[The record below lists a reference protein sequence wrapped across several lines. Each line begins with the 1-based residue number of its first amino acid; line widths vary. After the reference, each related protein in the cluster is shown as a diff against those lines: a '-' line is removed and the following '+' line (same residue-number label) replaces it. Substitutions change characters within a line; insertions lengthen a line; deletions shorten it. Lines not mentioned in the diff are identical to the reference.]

1 METAQARRPPS
12 WWDRLLSR
20 RLIVLWLWL
29 PVVSLSLALGALL
42 LATTRNPKNGTTLT
56 GAGSA
61 TAETAAN
68 TVEVRRGSIKKTLIL
83 SGELRA
89 VRSQSIFALT
99 SEETKIT
106 YLPPEGTVVKAG
118 DRLVELDSTT
128 VLTKIKD
135 IDEKIV
141 AAENEMVKTQSTGE
155 SALRDMAIKLSQLWL
170 PYEKAKV
177 DARIPAG
184 IEDRRAYQQKQ
195 LDLAKTKA
203 EYEAQLKK
211 IEDKKKEQA
220 AELEVKTI
228 EKQKLKIQ
236 MDQARADLAGMNIK
250 APADGMVIY
259 ANHWAERRKIQVGD
273 VVWGGFPIVTLPDL
287 SAMEVL
293 ARVNEVD
300 GPKLSEGQKATV
312 LLDSYPDRTIG
323 GAVKDISQTAV
334 KANWMAKARIFNV
347 VITLDKTITEIMKP
361 GMSAQIT
368 VEAGDYRD
376 DLLVPRAAVQFGGGA
391 PQVVRSEGAGGK
403 KRAIAITIK
412 AADPFYYAVAD
423 NGALKEGDRIVE

>member
-1 METAQARRPPS
+1 MTAETRRARSPRAPRS
-12 WWDRLLSR
+12 T
-20 RLIVLWLWL
+20 RLIAVWL
-29 PVVSLSLALGALL
+29 PAAALSLIALL
-42 LATTRNPKNGTTLT
+42 LATTGSRNKTEPGL
-56 GAGSA
+56 GSVQSDRH
-61 TAETAAN
+61 TIK
-68 TVEVRRGSIKKTLIL
+68 VRRGAIKKKLVL

-89 VRSQSIFALT
+89 VRSHTIFART

-128 VLTKIKD
+128 VLTTIKD

-141 AAENEMVKTQSTGE
+141 AADNEIVKAQSTGE

-184 IEDRRAYQQKQ
+184 IEDPRSYQQKQ

-220 AELEVKTI
+220 SDLEVKTI
-228 EKQKLKIQ
+228 EKQKLKLQ
-236 MDQARADLAGMNIK
+236 LDQAKADLAGMNIR

-273 VVWGGFPIVTLPDL
+273 VVWGGFPIVTLPDM
-287 SAMEVL
+287 SSMEVL

-300 GPKLSEGQKATV
+300 GPKLSVGQKATV
-312 LLDSYPDRTIG
+312 LLDSYADKEIS
-323 GAVKDISQTAV
+323 GAVKEISQTAV

-347 VITLDKTITEIMKP
+347 AISLDKTITDIMKP
-361 GMSAQIT
+361 GMSSQIT
-368 VEAGDYRD
+368 VEVGDYPD
-376 DLLVPRAAVQFGGGA
+376 ELIVPRAAVRFAAGE
-391 PQVVRSEGAGGK
+391 PQVIRLEGAEDNT
-403 KRAIAITIK
+403 RVIALTIK

-423 NGALKEGDRIVE
+423 NGVLKEGDRIVE